1 MAFVTPEMMGAL
13 PSVSL
18 CTSRAASSPLLSL
31 NLFLASSSRASLNW
45 SNVMVLQDL
54 PLILLKTMSVSVTV
68 MFLPSITWQSLHSL
82 DQFLPCISL
91 QVALVYQCT
100 VNLRKASSR
109 TLGSGPA
116 VAAPSLAPSDSSDS
130 LFAALS
136 FVGSPG
142 DLGGVLLAGLGG
154 LGLLLKIFETPKHK
168 DVNYISKL
176 QNWSL
181 GKTFL

>member
-18 CTSRAASSPLLSL
+18 CTSWVASSRLLSL
-31 NLFLASSSRASLNW
+31 NLFLASSSRASLNC

-54 PLILLKTMSVSVTV
+54 PLILLKMMSMSVTV

-91 QVALVYQCT
+91 QVALVYQRT
-100 VNLRKASSR
+100 VNLLQGAGLQAVVAPLSLASSN
-109 TLGSGPA
+109 
-116 VAAPSLAPSDSSDS
+116 SSDS
-130 LFAALS
+130 LLAALS

-154 LGLLLKIFETPKHK
+154 LGLL
-168 DVNYISKL
+168 
-176 QNWSL
+176 
-181 GKTFL
+181 